1 MTPAL
6 RSLVIGGCLLAL
18 VGMGSGC
25 VMHGTPQ
32 QTGDAIEYIWN
43 AGDTEKRRKA
53 NSIQQKS
60 VLVAAGVG
68 ATTPTPA
75 A

>member
-1 MTPAL
+1 MKPAL
-6 RSLVIGGCLLAL
+6 RSLVMATGLLAL

-25 VMHGTPQ
+25 VMGTPQ
-32 QTGDAIEYIWN
+32 DYGNALEYLWD